1 MITKDK
7 IKEIISSGD
16 YKEKIH
22 LYLTELAI
30 INSGDEAFLTQE
42 QRLEI
47 VGSLK
52 SKEETGYY
60 NKCLE
65 YNRTFLIYKNIIISY
80 VTSINQLCLKHQ
92 FLTYSDNYEK
102 LLFICSDKDNVLK
115 NFKLPLPDWL
125 KSSSS
130 ETIITDIN
138 REVHILKSI
147 IELNKKAIKKYLP
160 LKPYLDF
167 LKEAEK
173 EVKNDVKELDELIRK
188 VKFLYGIQASAFKR
202 KKEPTIID
210 AIEYSNYLVDY
221 SKIDVYI
228 SNEEIKNYI
237 VR

>member
-22 LYLTELAI
+22 LYLTEIASL
-30 INSGDEAFLTQE
+30 NYGDEAFLTQE

-65 YNRTFLIYKNIIISY
+65 YNRTFLIYKNMIISY

-102 LLFICSDKDNVLK
+102 LISVYYDKDLVK
-115 NFKLPLPDWL
+115 IYKLPLPNWL

-138 REVHILKSI
+138 REVHILKSL

-167 LKEAEK
+167 LKEAER
-173 EVKNDVKELDELIRK
+173 EVKNDLKELDELIVK
-188 VKFLYGIQASAFKR
+188 VKILYSIQASAVKR
-202 KKEPTIID
+202 KIEP
-210 AIEYSNYLVDY
+210 AISYLDDY

>member
-22 LYLTELAI
+22 LYLTEIASL
-30 INSGDEAFLTQE
+30 NYGDEAFLTQE

-65 YNRTFLIYKNIIISY
+65 YNRTFLIYKNMIISY

-102 LLFICSDKDNVLK
+102 LISVYYDRDLVKIY
-115 NFKLPLPDWL
+115 KLPLPDWL
-125 KSSSS
+125 KSSTS

-138 REVHILKSI
+138 REVHILKSL

-173 EVKNDVKELDELIRK
+173 EVKNDLKELDELIVK
-188 VKFLYGIQASAFKR
+188 VKVLYSIQASAFKR

>member
-7 IKEIISSGD
+7 IKEIISSGG
-16 YKEKIH
+16 YKDKIH
-22 LYLTELAI
+22 LYLTEVAGL
-30 INSGDEAFLTQE
+30 NSGDEAYLTQE

-52 SKEETGYY
+52 NKEETSYY

-65 YNRTFLIYKNIIISY
+65 YNRTFLIYKNMIISY
-80 VTSINQLCLKHQ
+80 VTSITQLCLKYQ
-92 FLTYSDNYEK
+92 FIIYSDNYEK
-102 LLFICSDKDNVLK
+102 LLFVCLDKDSVFQ
-115 NFKLPLPDWL
+115 NFKLPLPAWL

-130 ETIITDIN
+130 ETIIADIN
-138 REVHILKSI
+138 REIHILKSL
-147 IELNKKAIKKYLP
+147 IELNKKAIKKHLP

-188 VKFLYGIQASAFKR
+188 VDFINNIQASAIKR
-202 KKEPTIID
+202 KINPTLI
-210 AIEYSNYLVDY
+210 YLEDY

-237 VR
+237 IR

>member
-22 LYLTELAI
+22 LYLTEIASL
-30 INSGDEAFLTQE
+30 NYGDEAFLTQE

-65 YNRTFLIYKNIIISY
+65 YNRTFLIYKNMIISY

-102 LLFICSDKDNVLK
+102 LISVYYDRDLVKIY
-115 NFKLPLPDWL
+115 KLPLPNWL
-125 KSSSS
+125 KSSTS

-138 REVHILKSI
+138 REVHILKSL

-173 EVKNDVKELDELIRK
+173 EVKNDLKELDELIVK
-188 VKFLYGIQASAFKR
+188 VKVLYSIQASAVKR
-202 KKEPTIID
+202 KIEP
-210 AIEYSNYLVDY
+210 AISYLDDY